1 MLKPLVATSLT
12 LALFCAAAA
21 TQVKAAPADPVKAP
35 ANNAA
40 AVQAGQQVFLK
51 NCFPCHS
58 TIEGQQKVGPSL
70 YHVNSGPHPRHTA
83 TEIRG
88 FLQNGKKGT
97 IGTMPPFKDI
107 LTKEDT
113 DNLLAY
119 VHTL

>member
-1 MLKPLVATSLT
+1 MFKPIVVTSFAI
-12 LALFCAAAA
+12 ALFCAVSAIP
-21 TQVKAAPADPVKAP
+21 VKAAPVKTSAP
-35 ANNAA
+35 SAA
-40 AVQAGQQVFLK
+40 TIEAGHQVFLK

-58 TIEGQQKVGPSL
+58 TNEGQQKVGPSL
-70 YHVNSGPHPRHTA
+70 YHVNSGPKPRHTA

-97 IGTMPPFKDI
+97 IGQMPPFKDI

-119 VHTL
+119 IHTL